1 MLRGLMDSDGTITKN
16 RGRAIYSSVRKNLA
30 VGVYQIVSSLG
41 EKAIIDKR
49 TQTGFGKEVECY
61 YVSWQPIHCPVYLTR
76 KVELVRDRKLSIYRS
91 VVSVE
96 KVDSVP
102 TKCLAVDSESKTY
115 LAGDAFIPTH
125 NCVIRRLC
133 KGIDLEM
140 ENVEQER
147 VMQFEDA
154 PQEVE
159 EVEVDNPFT
168 VE

>member
-1 MLRGLMDSDGTITKN
+1 MDSDGTITKN

-41 EKAIIDKR
+41 EKAIISKR

-61 YVSWQPIHCPVYLTR
+61 YVSWQPTYCPVYLNR
-76 KVELVRDRKLSIYRS
+76 KVALMRDRKLSTYRS
-91 VVSVE
+91 IVSIN
-96 KVDSVP
+96 KVHSVP

-133 KGIDLEM
+133 KGIDLSM
-140 ENVEQER
+140 DNAEQTR
-147 VMQFEDA
+147 IMQDDDA
-154 PQEVE
+154 IEAEVT
-159 EVEVDNPFT
+159 EVDNPFGD
-168 VE
+168 